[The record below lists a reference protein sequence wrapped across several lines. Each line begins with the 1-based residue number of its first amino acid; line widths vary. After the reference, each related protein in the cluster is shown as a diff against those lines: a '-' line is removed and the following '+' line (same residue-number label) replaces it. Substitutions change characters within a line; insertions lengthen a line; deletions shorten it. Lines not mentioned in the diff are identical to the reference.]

1 MTEAAEPEPIVWDK
15 FIVKILVDMRPRS
28 SHTTL
33 EEELEHLQKVIA
45 RAVEAEYG
53 YNEVDL
59 VWVTWEGKLSEDEDT
74 PEGWGM
80 SAEEIWDRLPGDTQ
94 EEKREFMDRWI
105 REHPED
111 L

>member
-1 MTEAAEPEPIVWDK
+1 MPADPIVWDK
-15 FIVKILVDMRPRS
+15 FVAKILVDMRGRA

-33 EEELEHLQKVIA
+33 EEEIENVQRVVS
-45 RAVEAEYG
+45 RALEAEYG
-53 YNEVDL
+53 DPEVDL
-59 VWVTWEGKLSEDEDT
+59 VWVTWEGKLGEDEDT

-94 EEKREFMDRWI
+94 EEKRAFIERWV
-105 REHPED
+105 RENPDD

>member
-1 MTEAAEPEPIVWDK
+1 VSDDQIVWEK
-15 FIVKILVDMRPRS
+15 FVAKILVDLRGRV

-33 EEELEHLQKVIA
+33 EEEIENVQKVVG
-45 RAVEAEYG
+45 RALEAEYG

-59 VWVTWEGKLSEDEDT
+59 VWVTWEGKLGEDEDT

-94 EEKREFMDRWI
+94 EEKREFIERWA
-105 REHPED
+105 REHRED
-111 L
+111 D